1 MNLRQF
7 EYILAVAEHKHFET
21 AAEKCFITQS
31 TLSTM
36 ISKFEDEIG
45 ITIFDRRTKPVSI
58 TKEGERI
65 IAQLKIITYDVDQ
78 LIEITKEIKGE
89 VSGTLKIACIPTVAP
104 YLLPLILND
113 FLSKYPDL
121 FIEVKEATTDQ
132 IVALL
137 KARELDIGIL
147 STPILDTEL
156 KEYPLYKERFLLFD
170 TGDHGRE
177 ISTVNDIVHWE
188 NFWLLEEDH
197 CMTRQVVEIC
207 NLEDST
213 EFSQAN
219 LLFKAGSINSLI
231 RFVKAYKGKTLLPY
245 LASLDL
251 SPEDHKYLTVLDDP
265 QPKRAI
271 GLIVHN
277 HFTKHK
283 TLKHFQK
290 EILNKVGAI
299 EGLEVYSR

>member
-7 EYILAVAEHKHFET
+7 EYILAVAKHKHFET

-45 ITIFDRRTKPVSI
+45 VTIFDRRTKPVSI
-58 TKEGERI
+58 TKEGEEI
-65 IAQLKIITYDVDQ
+65 IAQLKIITYEIDQ
-78 LIEITKEIKGE
+78 LVEITKEIKGE

-113 FLSKYPDL
+113 FSTKYPNL

-132 IVALL
+132 IVFLL

-156 KEYPLYKERFLLFD
+156 KEYPLYRERFLLFD
-170 TGDHGRE
+170 TGDQERQ
-177 ISTVNDIVHWE
+177 ISTVDDITHWE

-207 NLEDST
+207 NLDNSDVL
-213 EFSQAN
+213 SQPN

-251 SPEDHKYLTVLDDP
+251 KPEDRKYLTVLDNP
-265 QPKRAI
+265 QPKRTI
-271 GLIVHN
+271 GLIVHH
-277 HFTKHK
+277 HFTMHK
-283 TLKHFQK
+283 TLKHFQR
-290 EILNKVGAI
+290 EILKKVQEI
-299 EGLEVYSR
+299 EGLELYS